1 MTCQV
6 TSFRD
11 VSSSIF
17 IRCIGKMSL
26 EMSHDQNSFLFCE
39 KCRSPSSLFQNSQ
52 EVMAHMNKA
61 VAAAAE
67 LSKWAGICQQAMAES
82 VHPTVRFDGAWKT
95 TVVAQL
101 IPIN

>member
-17 IRCIGKMSL
+17 IRCIAKMSL
-26 EMSHDQNSFLFCE
+26 ETSHDQNSFFFE
-39 KCRSPSSLFQNSQ
+39 KCRSSSSLFQNSQ

-67 LSKWAGICQQAMAES
+67 LSKWAGICQQA
-82 VHPTVRFDGAWKT
+82 
-95 TVVAQL
+95 VAV
-101 IPIN
+101 